1 MTEMMWAIHSRNFQ
15 VHDARGKSL
24 RFCPSGINENT
35 DIRRKTRINI
45 DITKR
50 FPSDLRGMPK
60 RTSLSVK
67 PIEIT
72 VMNF

>member
-1 MTEMMWAIHSRNFQ
+1 VKILTTREEKKTAEMMMKMTQAIHSRNFQ

-35 DIRRKTRINI
+35 DIQWKTRINI

-50 FPSDLRGMPK
+50 FLM
-60 RTSLSVK
+60 T
-67 PIEIT
+67 
-72 VMNF
+72 

>member
-1 MTEMMWAIHSRNFQ
+1 MKMTQAIHSRNFQ

-50 FPSDLRGMPK
+50 FLM
-60 RTSLSVK
+60 T
-67 PIEIT
+67 
-72 VMNF
+72 